1 MHDRRSIVVEGNVR
15 RQPFD
20 EPSIYGSRPAASS
33 ELAKSPTGGAIVNM
47 SSIRG
52 IAGAAN
58 TGAYCAAKGGV
69 RMFTKAT
76 ALECAALGNGVRA
89 NSSTPD
95 TSPRP

>member
-1 MHDRRSIVVEGNVR
+1 
-15 RQPFD
+15 
-20 EPSIYGSRPAASS
+20 
-33 ELAKSPTGGAIVNM
+33 M